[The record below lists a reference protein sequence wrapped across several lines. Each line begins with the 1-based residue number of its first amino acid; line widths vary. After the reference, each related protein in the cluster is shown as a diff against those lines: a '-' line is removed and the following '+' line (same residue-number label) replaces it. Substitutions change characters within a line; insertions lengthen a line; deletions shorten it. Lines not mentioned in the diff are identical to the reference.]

1 MSAFDQQ
8 EVNERTSDVFG
19 KLLRQFKLLDPSN
32 ENSVP
37 LVFWL
42 LAGFFRKNSHYLL
55 TEGLFRVAAPES
67 DVRELE
73 IHMSQDNF
81 YYLETI

>member
-1 MSAFDQQ
+1 MTALNQQ
-8 EVNERTSDVFG
+8 EDEERTSDVFG
-19 KLLRQFKLLDPSN
+19 KLLKQFKLLEPQN

-42 LAGFFRKNSHYLL
+42 LAGFFRKNSHYLQ